1 VFTKEVYAELL
12 EEIHVDALSLLEG
25 FGYKDNMLRS
35 TLGHSNGKFL
45 SGDRLK
51 FYRNAI

>member
-35 TLGHSNGKFL
+35 TIGHSNGKFL
-45 SGDRLK
+45 SGDWFKL
-51 FYRNAI
+51 YRDAL